1 MKKRPHIH
9 LLLYFAAIIF
19 VIMLITAFVMICL
32 AFAMYH
38 FGFLPDHKNNNPL
51 IPIVLL
57 LFISVII
64 GTVISFFVAGK
75 ILQPI
80 TGFGEVSAEVAK
92 GNFSIRIA
100 DSSKIPEIQEFISNF
115 NLMVRELGSIET
127 LRDDFVS
134 NISHEFKTP
143 IAAIEGYVTL
153 LQDSTLSDNE
163 RTEYTQ
169 MVIESARQLSTLSGN
184 ILSLSKLDNQEV
196 LLQKKPFRLDE
207 QIREAILLLENEW
220 GEKNLDLQVDLTKL
234 TYTGDANLLLLVWR
248 NLIENAVK
256 FTPDGGTISVLLYS
270 ENSDICVKIADTGC
284 GMSPEVCQHV
294 FDKFYQADTARMTS
308 GNGLG
313 LALVQ
318 RIVELHNGS
327 VTVISEPLKGTAFT
341 VQLMSVFC

>member
-9 LLLYFAAIIF
+9 LLLYFAAIVF
-19 VIMLITAFVMICL
+19 VLMLITACVMVCL
-32 AFAMYH
+32 TFILFRLGLLH
-38 FGFLPDHKNNNPL
+38 GHENNNPL
-51 IPIVLL
+51 VPITLL

-64 GTVISFFVAGK
+64 GTVVSFFVAGK

-80 TGFGEVSAEVAK
+80 TKFGEISTEVAK

-100 DSSKIPEIQEFISNF
+100 DSSKIPEMQEFTRNF
-115 NLMVRELGSIET
+115 NLMIQELGSIET

-143 IAAIEGYVTL
+143 IAAIEGYATL
-153 LQDSTLSDNE
+153 LQDSTLSDSE

-196 LLQKKPFRLDE
+196 LLQKSTFRLDE

-220 GEKNLDLQVDLTKL
+220 GEKNLNLQVDLTKL
-234 TYTGDANLLLLVWR
+234 TYTGDAALLLLVWR
-248 NLIENAVK
+248 NLIDNAVK
-256 FTPDGGTISVLLYS
+256 FTPKGGTISVLLYS
-270 ENSDICVKIADTGC
+270 DNADIYVKIADTGC
-284 GMSPEVCQHV
+284 GMSPEVCRHI

-327 VTVISEPLKGTAFT
+327 VTVISEQLKGTAFT
-341 VQLMSVFC
+341 VHLI